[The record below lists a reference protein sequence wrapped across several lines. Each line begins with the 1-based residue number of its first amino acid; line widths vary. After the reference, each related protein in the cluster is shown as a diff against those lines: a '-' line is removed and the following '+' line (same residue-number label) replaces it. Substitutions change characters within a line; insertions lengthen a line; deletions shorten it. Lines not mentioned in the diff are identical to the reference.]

1 MIYQV
6 LVEKRIEKQIA
17 SIPQKDYLKIKE
29 AILSLAKNPR
39 PLGFKKLSAREG
51 YRIRVGDYRVIYQI
65 EDQRLL
71 VIILSVGNRKDIY
84 N

>member
-17 SIPQKDYLKIKE
+17 RIPQKDYLKIKE

>member
-1 MIYQV
+1 MNYQV
-6 LVEKRIEKQIA
+6 LVEKRIEKQI
-17 SIPQKDYLKIKE
+17 SRIPHKDYVKIKE

-39 PLGFKKLSAREG
+39 PFGFKKLSAREG
-51 YRIRVGDYRVIYQI
+51 YRMRVGDYRIIYQI
-65 EDQRLL
+65 EDRQFL